1 MSLFAVEDSGNRGI
15 IPLGE
20 IIFFSCFWGNKTNLA
35 GVFRLMEAP
44 APNVLPTFEIL
55 MQLHLDAAYNLAR
68 WLLRNDHDAQDAV
81 QEACVRAWRAFDR
94 YRGGDSRAWL
104 LTIVRNVCYTHLRQ
118 VRREPAVEEFSDDS
132 HGTGEAMAET
142 KAAEWLE
149 TKSEA
154 LHQALE
160 RLPAEFR
167 EVIVLHEIEGL
178 PYREIAVVADI
189 PLGTVMSRLARA
201 RRKLQLELSEPTTK
215 ESLHGL

>member
-1 MSLFAVEDSGNRGI
+1 
-15 IPLGE
+15 
-20 IIFFSCFWGNKTNLA
+20 
-35 GVFRLMEAP
+35 MEAP
-44 APNVLPTFEIL
+44 APNVLPTFETL

-104 LTIVRNVCYTHLRQ
+104 LTIVRNVCYSHLRQ
-118 VRREPAVEEFSDDS
+118 IRREPEVEEFSDES
-132 HGTGEAMAET
+132 HGTGDVLAET
-142 KAAEWLE
+142 KAVEWLE
-149 TKSEA
+149 AKSEA

-201 RRKLQLELSEPTTK
+201 RKKLQMELCEPTPK
-215 ESLHGL
+215 ESAHGL